1 MVIAV
6 DNLSIV
12 VTLASR
18 AYHHVVEMK
27 KMGLPQQIARSELWG

>member
-1 MVIAV
+1 MVIAT

-18 AYHHVVEMK
+18 ASRVEMK
-27 KMGLPQQIARSELWG
+27 KMGPPQRIATSELWG